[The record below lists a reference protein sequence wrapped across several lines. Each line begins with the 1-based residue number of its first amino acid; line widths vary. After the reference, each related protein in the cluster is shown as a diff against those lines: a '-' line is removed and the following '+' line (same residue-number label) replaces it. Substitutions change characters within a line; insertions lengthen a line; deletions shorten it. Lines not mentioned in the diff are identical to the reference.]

1 MTSPSVTPAE
11 SARTRLA
18 AVLFACFAISY
29 SALTVYYFYE
39 DFFKYLGDGAVTT
52 TDRTGWL
59 VSVDGA
65 YLWTILSPW
74 RLLAAALA
82 VAMLG
87 VSAHALWTN
96 RPKARALSLITIW
109 GVVFP
114 QFLWYTEFVADWH
127 NGAGLTDII
136 LAALVVAAIP
146 TALLVRRHDGLVSW
160 QTEWPHRLLG
170 LAIACAWI
178 GFGATEFI
186 DHAYVMDSCNAY
198 MGALI
203 AIPLAALAVRGVY
216 MMRTW
221 ALWAG
226 VGSAI
231 ALAMV
236 PFAAAST
243 RYVGTGGHIDD
254 FHAFAASSDL
264 SIAVAMVVP
273 LALVWITAA
282 PYLHAFVRKLR
293 D

>member
-1 MTSPSVTPAE
+1 MTNPSITPAE

-18 AVLFACFAISY
+18 AILFACFAISY
-29 SALTVYYFYE
+29 SALTVFYFYE
-39 DFFKYLGDGAVTT
+39 DFFKYLGDGAITT

-59 VSVDGA
+59 VSVDGM

-74 RLLAAALA
+74 RLLAASLA

-87 VSAHALWTN
+87 VSAHALWN
-96 RPKARALSLITIW
+96 HRPNARAFSLLTIW

-127 NGAGLTDII
+127 AGNGLTDIV
-136 LAALVVAAIP
+136 LVALVIAAVP
-146 TALLVRRHDGLVSW
+146 TALLMRERDGLVSW

-178 GFGATEFI
+178 GFAATEFI
-186 DHAYVMDSCNAY
+186 DHAYVMDSCSAY

-203 AIPLAALAVRGVY
+203 AIPLAGLAVKGIFH
-216 MMRTW
+216 MRAW

-226 VGSAI
+226 LASAI
-231 ALAMV
+231 SLAAV
-236 PFAAAST
+236 PLAAAST
-243 RYVGTGGHIDD
+243 RYMGTGGHIDD

-264 SIAVAMVVP
+264 GIAVTMLVP
-273 LALVWITAA
+273 VALVWVLAA

-293 D
+293 H